1 VNNILDSMELVPMKV
16 EKDYEELLDLFN
28 RHSVKYCIVGS
39 FALAF
44 YARPRY
50 TKDLDILIDPTI
62 ENARRVLD
70 ALKDFGFGSLAL
82 SEDDFTE
89 KGKIIQLGYEP
100 VRVDILTSLEGMD
113 FSTIWDN
120 RSHGQFG
127 KQQVCFIGLNEFI
140 KVKQAAN
147 RSQDRAD
154 LEILLKVD
162 KNRTNKV

>member
-1 VNNILDSMELVPMKV
+1 MKV
-16 EKDYEELLDLFN
+16 EKDYEELLELFN
-28 RHSVKYCIVGS
+28 RRNVRYCIVGS

-50 TKDLDILIDPTI
+50 TKDLDILVDPTI
-62 ENARRVLD
+62 QNARKILD

-100 VRVDILTSLEGMD
+100 VRIDIITSLKGMD

-154 LEILLKVD
+154 LEVLLEIN
-162 KNRTNKV
+162 KNKGK

>member
-1 VNNILDSMELVPMKV
+1 MKV
-16 EKDYEELLDLFN
+16 EKDYEELLELFN
-28 RHSVKYCIVGS
+28 RHNVRYCIVGS

-50 TKDLDILIDPTI
+50 TKDLDILIEPTI
-62 ENARRVLD
+62 ENARKVLD
-70 ALKDFGFGSLAL
+70 ALNDFGFGSLAL

-89 KGKIIQLGYEP
+89 KGRIIQLGYEP
-100 VRVDILTSLEGMD
+100 VRIDIITSLEGMD
-113 FSTIWDN
+113 FNEIWDN

-127 KQQVCFIGLNEFI
+127 KEQVFFIGLNEFI

-154 LEILLKVD
+154 LEVLLEID
-162 KNRTNKV
+162 KNKDK

>member
-1 VNNILDSMELVPMKV
+1 MEAYPMKV
-16 EKDYEELLDLFN
+16 EKDYEELLELFN
-28 RHSVKYCIVGS
+28 RHNVRYCIVGS

-50 TKDLDILIDPTI
+50 TKDLDILVEPTTQ
-62 ENARRVLD
+62 NARRILD

-100 VRVDILTSLEGMD
+100 VRIDIITSLEGMD

-140 KVKQAAN
+140 KVKQAAD

-154 LEILLKVD
+154 LEILLEIN
-162 KNRTNKV
+162 KNKGK

>member
-1 VNNILDSMELVPMKV
+1 MKV
-16 EKDYEELLDLFN
+16 EKDYEELLELFN
-28 RHSVKYCIVGS
+28 RHNVRYCIVGS

-44 YARPRY
+44 YAKPRY
-50 TKDLDILIDPTI
+50 TKDLDILIEPTI
-62 ENARRVLD
+62 KNARSILD
-70 ALKDFGFGSLAL
+70 ALKDFGFGSLSL

-89 KGKIIQLGYEP
+89 KGKIIQLGYDP
-100 VRVDILTSLEGMD
+100 VRIDIITSLEGMD
-113 FSTIWDN
+113 FGTIWDN

-154 LEILLKVD
+154 LEVLLEVKKKVRD
-162 KNRTNKV
+162 KD